1 MINGFQLYDLVE
13 MKKPHACGSNNWK
26 IIRTGA
32 DIKIKC
38 LTCSR
43 IVMMER
49 DSFQKHAKRITG
61 HSEEQI
67 KDEL

>member
-1 MINGFQLYDLVE
+1 MISEFLLNDLVE
-13 MKKPHACGSNNWK
+13 MKKPHACGTNQWQ

-38 LTCSR
+38 LSCSR

-49 DSFQKHAKRITG
+49 DEFQKHAKKITG
-61 HSEEQI
+61 HI
-67 KDEL
+67 DADE